1 MAAKL
6 ESEVSERLASKEGRL
21 IKVASQNEN
30 LDHSS
35 ELSEFCKEQE
45 DFADLAKGCQKVLFY
60 MMSALNEAEPVN
72 MLCSLKNA
80 RDIASK
86 SIDHTRDMLPL
97 SFIPTKRRHEV
108 GFNDYKSSYHPT
120 TMPRSL
126 EKSTYNTLGAN

>member
-6 ESEVSERLASKEGRL
+6 ESEVSKHLGSKEGRL
-21 IKVASQNEN
+21 IKVSSQNEN

-45 DFADLAKGCQKVLFY
+45 DFADLAKACHKVLFY

-80 RDIASK
+80 REIASK
-86 SIDHTRDMLPL
+86 SIDQTRDMLPL
-97 SFIPTKRRHEV
+97 SFIPTKRRQ
-108 GFNDYKSSYHPT
+108 
-120 TMPRSL
+120 
-126 EKSTYNTLGAN
+126 